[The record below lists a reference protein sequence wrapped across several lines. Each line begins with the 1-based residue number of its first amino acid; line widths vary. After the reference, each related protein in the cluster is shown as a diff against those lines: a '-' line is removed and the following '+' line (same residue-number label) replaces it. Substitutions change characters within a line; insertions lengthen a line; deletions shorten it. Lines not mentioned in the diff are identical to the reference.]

1 MAARTGKEYISGLR
15 DGREVWIGGQR
26 VSDVTEYEPF
36 AGAVQS
42 VAGLYDL
49 QHDHADDCLFAHPET
64 GELTNIS
71 HLIPRSREDIAR
83 RGTALAHAARYSVGL
98 LGRSPD
104 YVNVSLAGHAGRSDV
119 WSRNGNEEG
128 AANLVRF
135 QADLARDDLA
145 LTHAIIR
152 PTVDKGIGD
161 LAAADGQMA
170 LHKVADTA
178 DGIVVRGAMV
188 LSTLAPFSDEVAVYP
203 GQPLP
208 KDAQKYAIAFSAP
221 IASPGLK
228 LLCRDAFSTDMAH
241 FDAPF
246 SGRFDEQDAFLIFDD
261 VEIPRSRVFIDG
273 NTEVWNAAMMN
284 GWTAN
289 IMQQTTIRAEAKL
302 RFAYELVSRFC
313 KSINASD
320 PRTKE
325 LLGELWTYAEMTR
338 ALLVAAEAGAREWGN
353 GIWFCDERPFR
364 ALRPTLPQWFPRVNE
379 IIKLLGSHNLLATP
393 SEAAFDNPELR
404 PLLDKY
410 LQGAHRFDAKERV
423 RLFRAAW
430 DFAGTALGGR
440 NELYERF
447 YLGSAA
453 RSYQLDHDVAQFEMS
468 ESLVDPLLRIAEAA
482 EKDEQAPAFI

>member
-1 MAARTGKEYISGLR
+1 MTGKPMVRNHTGPRRSPITTIGGDGMAARTGKEYISGLR

-338 ALLVAAEAGAREWGN
+338 ALLVAAEAGAREWGQRHLVLRRATVP
-353 GIWFCDERPFR
+353 GAASDVATVVPPGERDHQAAR
-364 ALRPTLPQWFPRVNE
+364 LPQPARHPIRSRLRQSGTTPLAGQVPAGRGPVRREGTCAAVPGRLGFRRDRTGRTQRTVRTVLPRLGRT
-379 IIKLLGSHNLLATP
+379 LL
-393 SEAAFDNPELR
+393 
-404 PLLDKY
+404 
-410 LQGAHRFDAKERV
+410 
-423 RLFRAAW
+423 
-430 DFAGTALGGR
+430 
-440 NELYERF
+440 
-447 YLGSAA
+447 SA
-453 RSYQLDHDVAQFEMS
+453 
-468 ESLVDPLLRIAEAA
+468 
-482 EKDEQAPAFI
+482 